1 MVETSFDMG
10 QNPIQVLGRKHRN
23 DRRSECQAQQ
33 AEQENDLDVGRNEKR
48 IGEVGTGN
56 QIGHRFL
63 LVHRVDVCS
72 GPPVSGV

>member
-1 MVETSFDMG
+1 MGDTSFDVG
-10 QNPIQVLGRKHRN
+10 QHPIHFLGREHRN
-23 DRRSECQAQQ
+23 ERRSECQAQQ
-33 AEQENDLDVGRNEKR
+33 AEQANDLEVGRNEKR
-48 IGEVGTGN
+48 IGGVGTGN